1 MKLNNL
7 TPEEASINL
16 DIEKI
21 EKEFYSKQ
29 KSDSVKRGK
38 SFQHLCFSIICEK
51 DPNDINDEDVIDG
64 SDEEG
69 IDIVFIEE
77 LDNNLFVKIINCKS
91 SLADNFSANDLT
103 LLKTGLQYVF
113 EEPKLTI
120 QNFPNLK
127 LRDKIEIIRSNHDR
141 IKSID
146 VYYCV
151 FKGSTIEP
159 NVKRKKQE
167 IDNRYSKFIKVQYP
181 YSEFNIH
188 LVSSKDLFTIRVK
201 NLESLRGIEVKVPYY
216 DTSLIM
222 KPDISTEEGIRG
234 YITTVRAEEIAK
246 LVNQWG
252 DKLFEK
258 NIRGWLKYNKKNQEI
273 YNSCISNESG
283 LFWFLNNGITMI
295 GDKVIP
301 SDHAGVWK
309 ITNLQI
315 VNGQQTARMIYEAW
329 NNKLLKKNVTVMCR
343 IYEANE
349 MGFITKI
356 TKATNSQSSIG
367 SRDLMSNDPKQLA
380 IQIYFE
386 KLGYFYERQR
396 GEKKPSWS
404 YKSIITSAKLAQ
416 ISLGVL
422 CKKPSLARKNIEDNF
437 FNPQKYY
444 NNIFDR
450 NPNEL
455 VIAYLLYKYCDD
467 LKNENDQ
474 ITYFGVLHI
483 ARIMW
488 EYLSNQLKNDL
499 ENSIKLMEQS
509 ELMIKKEYNKAV
521 NHLTDLIKE
530 EIMDKSAG
538 NYLSRIEVDENI
550 FKSFSN

>member
-1 MKLNNL
+1 MKSNNL
-7 TPEEASINL
+7 SPEEASINL

-21 EKEFYSKQ
+21 ENEFYSKV
-29 KSDSVKRGK
+29 KSSSLKRGK
-38 SFQHLCFSIICEK
+38 AFQHLCFSIICEK
-51 DPNDINDEDVIDG
+51 DINDINDEDVIDG
-64 SDEEG
+64 RDEEG
-69 IDIVFIEE
+69 IDIIFIEE
-77 LDNNLFVKIINCKS
+77 LNNDFFIKILNCKS
-91 SLADNFSANDLT
+91 SLSDNFSANDLT

-120 QNFPNLK
+120 QNFPNIK
-127 LRDKIEIIRSNHDR
+127 LRDKIEKIRSNHDR

-167 IDNRYSKFIKVQYP
+167 INKRYSEFIKAQYS
-181 YSEFNIH
+181 YSEFNTH

-201 NLESLRGIEVKVPYY
+201 NLESLRGVEVKVPYY
-216 DTSLIM
+216 DTALMVRPNIT
-222 KPDISTEEGIRG
+222 TEEGVKG

-246 LVNQWG
+246 LVDQYG

-258 NIRGWLKYNKKNQEI
+258 NIRGWLKFNKKNQEI
-273 YNSCISNESG
+273 YDSCISNESA
-283 LFWFLNNGITMI
+283 LFWFLNNGITII
-295 GDKVIP
+295 GDKVFP

-315 VNGQQTARMIYEAW
+315 VNGQQTARMIFEAW
-329 NNKLLKKNVTVMCR
+329 KNNLLKKNVTVMCR
-343 IYEANE
+343 IYEASE

-380 IQIYFE
+380 IQIYFK

-396 GEKKPSWS
+396 GERKPTWE

-416 ISLGVL
+416 VSLAVL

-437 FNPQKYY
+437 FNPQRYY
-444 NNIFDR
+444 NDIFDR

-455 VIAYLLYKYCDD
+455 VMAYLLYKYCDD

-483 ARIMW
+483 SRIMW
-488 EYLSNQLKNDL
+488 EYLSNELKKDI
-499 ENSIKLMEQS
+499 ENSIQLMEKG

-530 EIMDKSAG
+530 QLAENSAG
-538 NYLSRIEVDENI
+538 NYLSRIEVDEYI
-550 FKSFSN
+550 FKSFAK